1 MSGTGAPA
9 VGSISCDQSLAE
21 ASPRKAE
28 KEEGMR
34 TRLVPVCFVLAIL
47 ATPVPALR
55 AADTPVQ
62 RVIVV
67 QTDDVAGYL
76 KELETARAITKRL
89 QGSGVIRAWRAR
101 FAGLDA
107 GAIVVSIEYP
117 SLIVMARD
125 EEKAQADPEERA
137 LLARLAKM
145 RKIVSDSLYDE
156 LKP

>member
-1 MSGTGAPA
+1 
-9 VGSISCDQSLAE
+9 
-21 ASPRKAE
+21 
-28 KEEGMR
+28 MR
-34 TRLVPVCFVLAIL
+34 TRFVLLCLVPAIL
-47 ATPVPALR
+47 AGSAPALR

-67 QTDDVAGYL
+67 QTDDVEGYL
-76 KELETARAITKRL
+76 KELENARAITKRL

-117 SLIVMARD
+117 SLMAMARD
-125 EEKAQADPEERA
+125 DGKAQADPEERA
-137 LLARLAKM
+137 FLARLAKM